1 MKKLVNFLFILLC
14 ISTYSY
20 AQKGFTCS
28 GFLPYHNN
36 NQKWN
41 TLLDKACD
49 EINQKNFLSGYNILN
64 DAMKEDC
71 VSSNGKYTVDEKIK
85 EYQGALR
92 KYIIEHISDDVGTL
106 TATET
111 AFIKQ
116 YRASSEEKAKLVI
129 DFLSHYVR
137 NGDQKRFKTYTV
149 GILGI
154 DYYFDKALGDL
165 IKSKKVNHKNIEI
178 IKYTSISDVGS
189 PQILYITNSEKFD
202 FRGYTNN
209 TNTIRITDDNYK
221 KQALINF
228 IKVNNKQ
235 TFELNVDNFQRKNI
249 DLDKTLSQNG
259 LLFNING
266 RGQHKYISFED
277 FQSNIIVNN
286 QKTECV
292 ETKPIPKPIKEIVSK
307 PQDLEHINKLRSE
320 RILQR
325 DKDKLRLDGVSN
337 ISKSF
342 FKLNEIIA
350 EVNTVP
356 TEGAPISLENVT
368 IELKKESNSKTVFE
382 TGLTNNEGLYLFNN
396 LNYDTHY
403 YIYFSKEGYYPRAI
417 RLQTYNGLDYTGID
431 TSINSFKEVYFNGIK
446 NIEIS
451 LIKKEF
457 EDIKNPYEDDNFSSI
472 YLYKPIE
479 LSVFGYVWN
488 GNEYIN
494 KITYAKKDSL
504 FIYSGGIQKWD
515 VKYYNEFEKGIE
527 KAYKLELRIR
537 NERKMIDFEMYAKLQ
552 LFEKDKIFQEKLLLS
567 QTNKLNEAELKRE
580 KAVLVSKQNQI
591 EMAKQE
597 KKMKSIEDEQKETAH
612 KAELKQRAMV
622 LYSVL
627 AGLLV
632 VLIFSGFVVRSL
644 RVRNKQ
650 NRIIVEQKKEVEKQ
664 RDVVEQQK
672 STVEKQKRIVE
683 EKNREITQSIEYALR
698 IQTAILPPQRIVKQY
713 LENSFILY
721 KPKDIVAGDFYW
733 MEQISSKLESSKSE
747 VLSAEAQLSTLN
759 FELPTILFAACD
771 CTGHGVPGAMV
782 SVVCHNALN
791 RAVREFGLTQPAAI
805 LDKTAEIVIEN
816 FSKSE
821 ENIKDG
827 MDISLASITYDSQS
841 KKIELQWAG
850 ANNPLWIVRGKG
862 TSNDASG
869 DVLLE
874 TKADKQ
880 PIGMNE
886 DKKPFT
892 NHSFALQSGDSIYLF
907 TDGFADQFGG
917 DTGEKKLTRKRFKEV
932 LLSIQHLSMNQQ
944 GIELDK
950 FITEYRKE
958 VEQIDD
964 ILVMGVRV

>member
-1 MKKLVNFLFILLC
+1 
-14 ISTYSY
+14 
-20 AQKGFTCS
+20 
-28 GFLPYHNN
+28 
-36 NQKWN
+36 
-41 TLLDKACD
+41 LDKACE
-49 EINQKNFLSGYNILN
+49 EINQKKYLIGYTTLK
-64 DAMKEDC
+64 DAIELDSA
-71 VSSNGKYTVDEKIK
+71 SSNGKYIPNAKVEDFIID
-85 EYQGALR
+85 LR
-92 KYIIEHISDDVGTL
+92 KYIIEHVSDNVGEL
-106 TATET
+106 NETESALVKEYT
-111 AFIKQ
+111 SIGKIKANYLIDILNNYIQ
-116 YRASSEEKAKLVI
+116 NPSE
-129 DFLSHYVR
+129 
-137 NGDQKRFKTYTV
+137 QKINEYTI
-149 GILGI
+149 GILGT
-154 DYYFDKALGDL
+154 DFYLEKALQG
-165 IKSKKVNHKNIEI
+165 ITKTTKINHKTIQVVNYATLKEI
-178 IKYTSISDVGS
+178 GK
-189 PQILYITNSEKFD
+189 PQILFISNSEMFD
-202 FRGYTNN
+202 LRGYSNN
-209 TNTIRITDDNYK
+209 TNTVRVSDNYYR
-221 KQALINF
+221 KQAIINF
-228 IKVNNKQ
+228 IYMNEKL
-235 TFELNVDNFQRKNI
+235 TFELDLDNYQKKNLNVDKE
-249 DLDKTLSQNG
+249 LSEKG
-259 LLFNING
+259 YLFNINSLG
-266 RGQHKYISFED
+266 RHNYVSFANSKESPPINLIKKD
-277 FQSNIIVNN
+277 TVATN
-286 QKTECV
+286 
-292 ETKPIPKPIKEIVSK
+292 PIPPLVKSIVK
-307 PQDLEHINKLRSE
+307 TPKDTALINSLRSQ

-325 DKDKLRLDGVSN
+325 DKEKINYNELKN

-350 EVNTVP
+350 EVTTLP
-356 TEGAPISLENVT
+356 AEGSPMILNNVKV
-368 IELKKESNSKTVFE
+368 EVKKESKGNLIVES
-382 TGLTNNEGLYLFNN
+382 GQTNDEGLYLFKN
-396 LNYDTHY
+396 LNYDNHY
-403 YIYFSKEGYYPRAI
+403 FLYFSKEGYYTRSV
-417 RLQTYNGLDYTGID
+417 RLQTYNGLDYTGND
-431 TSINSFKEVYFNGIK
+431 TSMSSFKEVYFNGVK
-446 NIEIS
+446 NIEIG

-479 LSVFGYVWN
+479 LAFFGFVWN
-488 GNEYIN
+488 GNEYIR
-494 KITYAKKDSL
+494 KMTYMKNDSL
-504 FIYSGGIQKWD
+504 FIYDGGIQKWD
-515 VKYYNEFEKGIE
+515 LKYYHDFEKGIE
-527 KAYKLELRIR
+527 NAYNLELRIR
-537 NERKMIDFEMYAKLQ
+537 NERKRIDYEMYIKLQ
-552 LFEKDKIFQEKLLLS
+552 LFEKDKIFQEKLLLA

-612 KAELKQRAMV
+612 KAELKQRSII
-622 LYSVL
+622 LNSVL
-627 AGLLV
+627 AGLLI
-632 VLIFSGFVVRSL
+632 VLVFSGFVVRSL

-672 STVEKQKRIVE
+672 STVEKQKRLVE

-733 MEQISSKLESSKSE
+733 MEAPPSLPEGEETATERVAQNGNNTVVSSPSGRSGG
-747 VLSAEAQLSTLN
+747 AR
-759 FELPTILFAACD
+759 ILFAACD

-791 RAVREFGLTQPAAI
+791 RAVREFGLIQPAAI

-862 TSNDASG
+862 NSNDASG
-869 DVLLE
+869 DVLIE